1 MRTSVKILKIALP
14 VLFLI
19 LVNAISV
26 AQPAEVWS
34 KTYFNPNGTGSDY
47 SDKTITDAQGNIY
60 IACATRTQ
68 NTSDDIMVLK
78 YNSAGLLQWSK
89 TYNYSYNGTE
99 QPNDICLDNSGNI
112 YVTGTSTRT
121 QGGYYDCVLL
131 KFDPN
136 GNILWVKRIN
146 KTNYTDRKSEGVS
159 LVFRDGIYVGI
170 NYIYNGWSE
179 SGIAKYSAAGD
190 SVAYLQ
196 TGFLSNFSYR
206 MWKMV
211 QDNNLNIY
219 AIYSGDLLPNEEEDL
234 VVKKIGTNGSLSL
247 IWTKT
252 YTGASHLNDR
262 ARDIAVGPDG
272 NIFITGHTYVSN
284 QGANLILMK
293 FGRDDGAVLMQK
305 TYNDAINNQDDYGV
319 KVSFDNNLNILVAG
333 GTSGF
338 NTPSNILMLKYS
350 PTGTLMF
357 TKTYD
362 HAGSSIDGMRDLQ
375 TDSYGNYYIAGD
387 YTDQVQQTSGLYTL
401 KFSSAGE
408 LDWAIEKNMQSNIQS
423 MRNININSDG
433 SLIVTADYD
442 DAGTRKIMLI
452 KYGSTIGI
460 QPVSG
465 IIPEKFELSQNY
477 PNPFNPS
484 TNINFSIPVS
494 GNVKLSV
501 YDVSGREVAVLVNK
515 DLAAGTYKA
524 DFNAS
529 MLSSGVYF
537 CRINAGDFTDVKK
550 MMLVK

>member
-362 HAGSSIDGMRDLQ
+362 HAGSSIDGMRDLK

>member
-19 LVNAISV
+19 LLNAISI

-47 SDKTITDAQGNIY
+47 SDKTIIDNQGNTY

-146 KTNYTDRKSEGVS
+146 KTNYADRKSEGVS
-159 LVFRDGIYVGI
+159 LAFRDGIYVGV

-375 TDSYGNYYIAGD
+375 TDNYGNFYIAGD

-401 KFSSAGE
+401 KFSQAGE

-460 QPVSG
+460 EPVSG
-465 IIPEKFELSQNY
+465 TLPEKFELSQNY

-494 GNVKLSV
+494 GKVKLSV
-501 YDVSGREVAVLVNK
+501 FDVSGREVAVLVNK

-537 CRINAGDFTDVKK
+537 YRINAGDFTDVKK

>member
-19 LVNAISV
+19 LLNAISI

-47 SDKTITDAQGNIY
+47 SDKTIIDNQGNTY

-146 KTNYTDRKSEGVS
+146 KTNYADRKSEGVS
-159 LVFRDGIYVGI
+159 LAFRDGIYVGV

-252 YTGASHLNDR
+252 YTGSSHLNDR

-333 GTSGF
+333 GTSGL
-338 NTPSNILMLKYS
+338 NSPSNILMLKYS

-375 TDSYGNYYIAGD
+375 TDNYGNFYIAGD

-460 QPVSG
+460 EPVSG
-465 IIPEKFELSQNY
+465 TLPEKFELSQNY

-494 GNVKLSV
+494 GKVKLSV
-501 YDVSGREVAVLVNK
+501 FDVSGREVAVLVNK

>member
-196 TGFLSNFSYR
+196 TGFLSNFSHR

-460 QPVSG
+460 EPVSG
-465 IIPEKFELSQNY
+465 TLPEKFELSQNY

-494 GNVKLSV
+494 GKVKLSV
-501 YDVSGREVAVLVNK
+501 FDVSGREVAVLVNK

-537 CRINAGDFTDVKK
+537 YRINAGDFTDVKK

>member
-460 QPVSG
+460 EPVSG
-465 IIPEKFELSQNY
+465 TLPEKFELSQNY

-494 GNVKLSV
+494 GKVKLSV
-501 YDVSGREVAVLVNK
+501 FDVSGREVAVLVNK

-537 CRINAGDFTDVKK
+537 YRINAGDFTDVKK

>member
-333 GTSGF
+333 GTSGL
-338 NTPSNILMLKYS
+338 NSPSNILMLKYS

-460 QPVSG
+460 EPVSG
-465 IIPEKFELSQNY
+465 TLPEKFELSQNY

-494 GNVKLSV
+494 GKVKLSV
-501 YDVSGREVAVLVNK
+501 FDVSGREVAVLVNK

-537 CRINAGDFTDVKK
+537 YRINAGDFTDVKK